1 MAVVLSR
8 EVFVSFYSHKDPM
21 KYRFVSLEMKIRMRK
36 EEVKR
41 IDIHQAPV
49 TKFEKCFHFLLL

>member
-21 KYRFVSLEMKIRMRK
+21 KYRFVSLEVKIRMRK
-36 EEVKR
+36 EEEKR
-41 IDIHQAPV
+41 VDIHQAPV
-49 TKFEKCFHFLLL
+49 TKFERCFYFLLL